1 MGRRGDKTSPL
12 LAVTPSPRLLFPVQ
26 EPMRGAAD
34 MNEAYH
40 AETSK
45 HARTASRSSWP
56 APQATPIP
64 VAAPPPP
71 AACALRDPSGIDS
84 LILEGAALKNEIDS
98 KTARLRLIHLR
109 LAESARF
116 ENGKKTAVLF
126 GAGYKVKVRLYENI
140 AWDQEKILKFR
151 EYVPGEKFGELFKAV
166 YEPTSR
172 KAIDGF
178 IAHAEREL
186 SNGLKWCMSVKPGA
200 PQLTYEKLTDTQSRV
215 RGL

>member
-1 MGRRGDKTSPL
+1 
-12 LAVTPSPRLLFPVQ
+12 
-26 EPMRGAAD
+26 MRGAAD

-109 LAESARF
+109 LAESAKF
-116 ENGKKTAVLF
+116 ENGKKTAVLS
-126 GAGYKVKVRLYENI
+126 GAGYRVKVRLYENI

-151 EYVPGEKFGELFKAV
+151 EYVPEEKFEELFKTV

-172 KAIDGF
+172 KEIDGF
-178 IAHAEREL
+178 IAHADREL

-200 PQLTYEKLTDTQSRV
+200 PQVTYEKLTNAGSRG
-215 RGL
+215 RGF

>member
-1 MGRRGDKTSPL
+1 
-12 LAVTPSPRLLFPVQ
+12 
-26 EPMRGAAD
+26 

-40 AETSK
+40 AENSK
-45 HARTASRSSWP
+45 RARTASWSSCLP
-56 APQATPIP
+56 PKAFQ
-64 VAAPPPP
+64 APPPP

-116 ENGKKTAVLF
+116 ENGKKTALLS
-126 GAGYKVKVRLYENI
+126 GAGYRVKVRLYENI

-151 EYVPGEKFGELFKAV
+151 EYVPEEKFGELFKAV

-172 KAIDGF
+172 KEIDGF
-178 IAHAEREL
+178 IAHADEEL

-200 PQLTYEKLTDTQSRV
+200 PQVTYEKLTDTESGF

>member
-1 MGRRGDKTSPL
+1 
-12 LAVTPSPRLLFPVQ
+12 
-26 EPMRGAAD
+26 

-40 AETSK
+40 SRNNKGAEGLSGESGWRP
-45 HARTASRSSWP
+45 HRP
-56 APQATPIP
+56 L
-64 VAAPPPP
+64 AA
-71 AACALRDPSGIDS
+71 AGGLSGNLGWQSDCPGIES
-84 LILEGAALKNEIDS
+84 LIREGAALKDEIDS
-98 KTARLRLIHLR
+98 KTARLRQIHLR

-126 GAGYKVKVRLYENI
+126 GAGYRVKVRLYENI

-151 EYVPGEKFGELFKAV
+151 EYVPEEKFGELFKAV

-172 KAIDGF
+172 KEIDGF
-178 IAHAEREL
+178 IAHADREL

-200 PQLTYEKLTDTQSRV
+200 PQLTYEKLTDTESRV